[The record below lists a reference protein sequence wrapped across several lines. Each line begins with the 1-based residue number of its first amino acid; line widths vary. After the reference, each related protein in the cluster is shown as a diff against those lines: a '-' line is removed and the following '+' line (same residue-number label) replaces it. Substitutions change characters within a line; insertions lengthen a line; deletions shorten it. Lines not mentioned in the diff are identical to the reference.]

1 MRLSEW
7 AEHAYT
13 DASRPCA
20 HTLRRM
26 ARDGEIKGAVRT
38 KSKRWY
44 VDVSARPCANRDSEE
59 SMVGDD
65 PILRKAA
72 GL

>member
-1 MRLSEW
+1 
-7 AEHAYT
+7 
-13 DASRPCA
+13 
-20 HTLRRM
+20 M

>member
-1 MRLSEW
+1 
-7 AEHAYT
+7 
-13 DASRPCA
+13 
-20 HTLRRM
+20 M
-26 ARDGEIKGAVRT
+26 ARDGEIKGATVT
-38 KSKRWY
+38 KSGRWY
-44 VDVSARPCANRDSEE
+44 VDVSASPSANRDSEE